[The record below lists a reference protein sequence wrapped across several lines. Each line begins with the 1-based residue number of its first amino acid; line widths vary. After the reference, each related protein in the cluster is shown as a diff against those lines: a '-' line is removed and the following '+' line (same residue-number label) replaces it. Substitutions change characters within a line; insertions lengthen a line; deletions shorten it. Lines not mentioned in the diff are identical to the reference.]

1 MNKSL
6 SIDTVCKVLCDEG
19 FLIEAQIPKIRE
31 RAAEEREKLIQ
42 LKKRELSHHKSRGG
56 YDYEIP
62 AVEIIASFNFKTD
75 KTGVILTE
83 EFITKVL
90 AKQFGIPYKKI
101 DPLELDSN
109 AIVRLLPKAFA
120 KRHVVLGL
128 AVENNQLHV
137 AMANPLD
144 HEVLEDLRRHTKFE
158 IVPCMT
164 PRSDLIKIINE
175 FYGFRYSISA
185 AAQELAPQI
194 DLGNLEQYV
203 KLKSAKEIEA
213 TDKHVVNAVDY
224 LLSYA
229 FDQRASDIHLEPKR
243 DFSLTRFRIDGV
255 LHNVHTMPKVVHN
268 AVVSRIKML
277 SRMNIAEKRR
287 PQDGRIK
294 TEFKGREVELRV
306 SMLPVAFGEKAVV
319 RIFDPDILIQN
330 LANLGFFPRE
340 LELLESFIQ
349 EPHGIIL
356 VTGPT
361 GSGKTTT
368 LYSALR
374 KLSSPDVNII
384 TIEDP
389 IEMIYEEFN
398 QIGVQPQIDFS
409 FAAAIRTILR
419 QDPDII
425 MVGEIRDYE
434 TLENAIQAA
443 LTGHLVLSTL
453 HTNDAPSS
461 ITRLLDLGA
470 PPFLINSTIIG
481 IIAQRLVRRV
491 CSYCAKPYDLSAEE
505 QGILG
510 LNIPA
515 ESRGKIQI
523 GEGCDKCRWTGYLG
537 RTGIFEIMEMNDRVR
552 KLITQKT
559 ENRQIKTEALKD
571 GMITLHEGAIRK
583 MLNGETTV
591 SEVLR
596 VTGVGEDLI
605 S

>member
-1 MNKSL
+1 M
-6 SIDTVCKVLCDEG
+6 
-19 FLIEAQIPKIRE
+19 
-31 RAAEEREKLIQ
+31 
-42 LKKRELSHHKSRGG
+42 
-56 YDYEIP
+56 
-62 AVEIIASFNFKTD
+62 
-75 KTGVILTE
+75 
-83 EFITKVL
+83 
-90 AKQFGIPYKKI
+90 
-101 DPLELDSN
+101 
-109 AIVRLLPKAFA
+109 
-120 KRHVVLGL
+120 
-128 AVENNQLHV
+128 
-137 AMANPLD
+137 
-144 HEVLEDLRRHTKFE
+144 
-158 IVPCMT
+158 
-164 PRSDLIKIINE
+164 
-175 FYGFRYSISA
+175 
-185 AAQELAPQI
+185 
-194 DLGNLEQYV
+194 
-203 KLKSAKEIEA
+203 
-213 TDKHVVNAVDY
+213 VNAVDY

-319 RIFDPDILIQN
+319 RIFDPDILIQD
-330 LANLGFFPRE
+330 LANLGFSPRE
-340 LELLESFIQ
+340 SDLLESFIQ

-374 KLSSPDVNII
+374 KLSSPDINII

-398 QIGVQPQIDFS
+398 QIGVQPQIDFT

-443 LTGHLVLSTL
+443 LTGHLVLSTI

-470 PPFLINSTIIG
+470 PPFLINSTILG

-491 CSYCAKPYDLSAEE
+491 CPYCSKPYDLSAEE

-515 ESRGKIQI
+515 SSRGKIQI

-537 RTGIFEIMEMNDRVR
+537 RTGIFEVMEMNDRIR
-552 KLITQKT
+552 KLISQKT

-583 MLNGETTV
+583 MLDGETTV

>member
-1 MNKSL
+1 MHQSL
-6 SIDTVCKVLCDEG
+6 NIDLVCKVLCDEG
-19 FLIEAQIPKIRE
+19 FLTEAQIPRIRE

-42 LKKRELSHHKSRGG
+42 LKKRELSHPKGRGG
-56 YDYEIP
+56 YDYEVP
-62 AVEIIASFNFKTD
+62 VVEIIASFNFKTD
-75 KTGVILTE
+75 KTGIILTE

-90 AKQFGIPYKKI
+90 AKRFDIPYKKI

-144 HEVLEDLRRHTKFE
+144 HEVLEDLRRYTKYE
-158 IVPCMT
+158 IVPFIT

-203 KLKSAKEIEA
+203 KLKNTKEIEA

-255 LHNVHTMPKVVHN
+255 LHNVNTIPKVVHN
-268 AVVSRIKML
+268 AVISRIKML

-294 TEFKGREVELRV
+294 TDFKGREVELRV
-306 SMLPVAFGEKAVV
+306 SMLPVAFGEKAVI
-319 RIFDPDILIQN
+319 RIFDPDILIQD
-330 LANLGFFPRE
+330 LANLGFSPRE
-340 LELLESFIQ
+340 LELFESFIQ

-368 LYSALR
+368 LYSAMR
-374 KLSSPDVNII
+374 KLSSPDINII

-398 QIGVQPQIDFS
+398 QIGVQPQIDFT

-443 LTGHLVLSTL
+443 LTGHLVLSTI
-453 HTNDAPSS
+453 HTNDAPST

-470 PPFLINSTIIG
+470 PPFLINSTILG

-491 CSYCAKPYDLSAEE
+491 CPYCAKPYDLSAEE
-505 QGILG
+505 QEILG

-515 ESRGKIQI
+515 NSRGKIHI

-537 RTGIFEIMEMNDRVR
+537 RTGIFEVMEINDRIR
-552 KLITQKT
+552 KLISQKT

-583 MLNGETTV
+583 MLDGETTV